1 MTYDGVESILAAQNR
16 ILAFVDFAT
25 HKFMLERLDE
35 GGVSSCVGNDSGLGE
50 CGFVDAGHRN
60 EPLEPDLNVIEKN
73 SEEEAAFEM
82 F

>member
-1 MTYDGVESILAAQNR
+1 
-16 ILAFVDFAT
+16 
-25 HKFMLERLDE
+25 MLERLDE